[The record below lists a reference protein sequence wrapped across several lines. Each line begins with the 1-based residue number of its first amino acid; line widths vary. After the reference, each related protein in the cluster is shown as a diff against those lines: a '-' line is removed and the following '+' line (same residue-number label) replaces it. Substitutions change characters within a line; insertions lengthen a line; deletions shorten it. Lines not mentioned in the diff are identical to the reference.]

1 MDGAVEQPV
10 LAERTDLRGECH
22 LVGRATVPDHLCHE
36 LLGLLPLLGDAQA
49 LEHGVVGVG
58 VGRHGHGGDEAE
70 RVVEAAGAAVPVDER
85 GVGDDVGRAGRPGRA
100 EHALRVGEAA
110 VAAVARDE
118 GVVRDG
124 VRGGG
129 RLERVEHALR
139 VGEAAGGAELLDEYV
154 AGDEGGG
161 GGGQRAGEEEEAERG
176 VEVPELDEAAQRL
189 AGAGRRGRV
198 DPYGGAGPAVRP
210 PGGGGGEAGAP
221 VLLGAA
227 REREGVVGGG
237 RRGGGGGDGHG
248 RRGGEGWRRR
258 RR

>member
-1 MDGAVEQPV
+1 MVEQLDGAVEQPV

-58 VGRHGHGGDEAE
+58 VRRHGHGGDEAE

-124 VRGGG
+124 VRGGAALSASST
-129 RLERVEHALR
+129 RSASARRRVAQSFLMSMLQEMRA
-139 VGEAAGGAELLDEYV
+139 AAGRAARRG
-154 AGDEGGG
+154 GRGGG
-161 GGGQRAGEEEEAERG
+161 ARRRGPRAGR
-176 VEVPELDEAAQRL
+176 
-189 AGAGRRGRV
+189 
-198 DPYGGAGPAVRP
+198 GGAASGQ
-210 PGGGGGEAGAP
+210 G
-221 VLLGAA
+221 GAA
-227 REREGVVGGG
+227 RPG
-237 RRGGGGGDGHG
+237 
-248 RRGGEGWRRR
+248 
-258 RR
+258 

>member
-1 MDGAVEQPV
+1 MVEQLDGAVEQPV

-85 GVGDDVGRAGRPGRA
+85 GVGDDVG
-100 EHALRVGEAA
+100 
-110 VAAVARDE
+110 
-118 GVVRDG
+118 
-124 VRGGG
+124 
-129 RLERVEHALR
+129 
-139 VGEAAGGAELLDEYV
+139 
-154 AGDEGGG
+154 
-161 GGGQRAGEEEEAERG
+161 
-176 VEVPELDEAAQRL
+176 
-189 AGAGRRGRV
+189 
-198 DPYGGAGPAVRP
+198 PYGGAGPAVRP

>member
-22 LVGRATVPDHLCHE
+22 LIGRATVPDHLCHE

-100 EHALRVGEAA
+100 
-110 VAAVARDE
+110 
-118 GVVRDG
+118 
-124 VRGGG
+124 
-129 RLERVEHALR
+129 EHALR